1 MSRVK
6 TLQSLFKRYRRPGD
20 IVFAW
25 FILILS
31 VFLLSQI
38 LVQTEWRNGGKMFAQ
53 PRFWPAVSLSCMV
66 AFAAFHL
73 LGSALSERIEGRWQ
87 EVWLWVSSLEYAGW
101 FILYAVVVPFAGY
114 LPSTIFF
121 AVLLALRAG
130 YRKASTMIAA
140 AVSGVVI
147 VLLFKTF
154 MKVNLP
160 SGLVY
165 ESLPDG
171 LRQIMLT
178 YF

>member
-25 FILILS
+25 FALVVS
-31 VFLLSQI
+31 VFLLSQ
-38 LVQTEWRNGGKMFAQ
+38 LMDQTAWRNGGKLFAQ
-53 PRFWPAVSLSCMV
+53 PRFWPAVSLSGMV
-66 AFAAFHL
+66 IFAAFHL
-73 LGSALSERIEGRWQ
+73 LGSALSERIHGRWQ
-87 EVWLWVSSLEYAGW
+87 EVWLWISSLEYAGW
-101 FILYAVVVPFAGY
+101 FIAYAVLVPFAGY
-114 LPSTIFF
+114 LPSTLLF
-121 AVLLALRAG
+121 AVALALRAG
-130 YRKASTMIAA
+130 YRKVSTLCIA
-140 AVSGVVI
+140 AVSALVI

-154 MKVNLP
+154 LKVNLP
-160 SGLVY
+160 SGLIY